1 MFIGVCPDCAG
12 VAARGC
18 GRGASPGAGQN
29 AALST
34 PLPPM
39 RFVAVPFALLVL
51 LLPPPAWAW
60 GNHSPMCYRAFE
72 RMPEVASAAPV
83 KAEPLVDFLRAQE
96 EAIARTLDA
105 QEAWAREHLK
115 GHAPRPDAL
124 RFVADARRSDADR
137 RVAFLRALRL
147 SPQSRLALYL
157 QVDPR
162 DADTARPAIDVNL
175 VTAVT
180 PSKGATQ
187 RFAALQPGE
196 AVAPLAVLASA
207 CDEPDYGHDLNLF
220 DDNPGSPQNP
230 SYGFGKQPFGNPA
243 VAIGSQAPF
252 HMGFFHQG
260 AVFNTLAPSFARTFT
275 ELRVQ
280 QYGGLARLAW
290 QTGHAYWG
298 WRFAGL
304 ALHHVEDLTQ
314 PYHASAAPGATL
326 GHMMWVNL
334 KAQLGAPA
342 DRQGLVVLQS
352 NRHFVLEQFQTRWII
367 DNARQRRDGPLELAL
382 RDAARD
388 AHYLP
393 WSPTYVREVVA
404 AEAFAAGPA
413 TDAAVVVGA
422 PAKFVTDP
430 NFDFA
435 ANEATLGPELARDLQ
450 GQRDALHRAMT
461 ELLGH
466 FGAHSR
472 NVLRGLLKQAGQAT
486 P

>member
-1 MFIGVCPDCAG
+1 MRLVLA
-12 VAARGC
+12 
-18 GRGASPGAGQN
+18 
-29 AALST
+29 
-34 PLPPM
+34 PL
-39 RFVAVPFALLVL
+39 ALLAL
-51 LLPPPAWAW
+51 LLPAFAQAW
-60 GNHSPMCYRAFE
+60 GNHTPMCYRAFE
-72 RMPEVASAAPV
+72 RMPEVASAAAV
-83 KAEPLVDFLRAQE
+83 KAEPLADFLRDQDAS
-96 EAIARTLDA
+96 IARMLDA

-124 RFVADARRSDADR
+124 RFVADTRRSDTER
-137 RVAFLRALRL
+137 RAAFLRALRL
-147 SPQSRLALYL
+147 SPEARLALYL

-162 DADTARPAIDVNL
+162 EAETARAPIEANL
-175 VTAVT
+175 VTAVK
-180 PSKGATQ
+180 PGAGATQ
-187 RFAALQPGE
+187 RFVALQPGE

-220 DDNPGSPQNP
+220 DDNPGAPINP
-230 SYGFGKQPFGNPA
+230 SYGFGNQPFGNPA

-280 QYGGLARLAW
+280 QYGGLAVLAW

-298 WRFAGL
+298 WRFAGM

-326 GHMMWVNL
+326 GYMMWVNL

-367 DNARQRRDGPLELAL
+367 GNARAHRDGPLELAL
-382 RDAARD
+382 RDASHDARYP
-388 AHYLP
+388 A
-393 WSPTYVREVVA
+393 WSLGYVRDVVA

-435 ANEATLGPELARDLQ
+435 ANEAELGPELARDMQ
-450 GQRDALHRAMT
+450 GQGDALQARIA

-472 NVLRGLLKQAGQAT
+472 NALRGLLKQVGPVAR
-486 P
+486 

>member
-1 MFIGVCPDCAG
+1 MRHLLF
-12 VAARGC
+12 
-18 GRGASPGAGQN
+18 
-29 AALST
+29 
-34 PLPPM
+34 LP
-39 RFVAVPFALLVL
+39 AL
-51 LLPPPAWAW
+51 LLPTLAQAW

-72 RMPEVASAAPV
+72 RMPEVAGAAPV
-83 KAEPLVDFLRAQE
+83 KAEPLVDFLRDQE
-96 EAIARTLDA
+96 AAIGRELDE

-115 GHAPRPDAL
+115 GHAPRSDAL
-124 RFVADARRSDADR
+124 RFVPDARRSNVER

-147 SPQSRLALYL
+147 APQSRLALYL
-157 QVDPR
+157 QPDPR
-162 DADTARPAIDVNL
+162 EPDPGRPAIEASL
-175 VTAVT
+175 VSAVT
-180 PSKGATQ
+180 PGAGGTQ
-187 RFAALQPGE
+187 RFVALQSGE

-220 DDNPGSPQNP
+220 DDNPGAPAG
-230 SYGFGKQPFGNPA
+230 YGFGKQPFGNPA
-243 VAIGSQAPF
+243 VSIGSQAPF

-260 AVFNTLAPSFARTFT
+260 VVFNTLAPSFARTFT

-280 QYGGLARLAW
+280 QYSGLAVLAW
-290 QTGHAYWG
+290 RTGHAYWG

-352 NRHFVLEQFQTRWII
+352 NRHFVLERFQTRWII
-367 DNARQRRDGPLELAL
+367 DNARQHRDGPLELAL
-382 RDAARD
+382 RDATRD
-388 AHYLP
+388 AGYP
-393 WSPTYVREVVA
+393 AWSLSYVRDVVS
-404 AEAFAAGPA
+404 AEAYAAGPA

-422 PAKFVTDP
+422 PEKFVSDP

-435 ANEATLGPELARDLQ
+435 ANEAKFGPELMRGLQ
-450 GQRDALHRAMT
+450 GQREALLRQTA

-472 NVLRGLLKQAGQAT
+472 NALRGLLKQAAQ
-486 P
+486 PLR

>member
-1 MFIGVCPDCAG
+1 MRHFLFLLAW
-12 VAARGC
+12 
-18 GRGASPGAGQN
+18 
-29 AALST
+29 
-34 PLPPM
+34 LPT
-39 RFVAVPFALLVL
+39 FAQ
-51 LLPPPAWAW
+51 AW

-72 RMPEVASAAPV
+72 RMPEVASAAAV
-83 KAEPLVDFLRAQE
+83 KAELLVDFLRDQE
-96 EAIARTLDA
+96 AAIARTLDA

-137 RVAFLRALRL
+137 RAAFLRALRL
-147 SPQSRLALYL
+147 SPHSKLALYL

-162 DADTARPAIDVNL
+162 DPDASRPPLDV
-175 VTAVT
+175 VQVSAV
-180 PSKGATQ
+180 PNSKGATQ
-187 RFAALQPGE
+187 RFVTLQPGD
-196 AVAPLAVLASA
+196 AVTPLAVLASA

-220 DDNPGSPQNP
+220 DDNPGAPSNP

-260 AVFNTLAPSFARTFT
+260 AIFNTLAPSFARTFT

-280 QYGGLARLAW
+280 QYGGLAVLAW

-367 DNARQRRDGPLELAL
+367 DAARKRQDGPLETAL

-388 AHYLP
+388 ARYPP
-393 WSPTYVREVVA
+393 WSPAYVRDVVA

-413 TDAAVVVGA
+413 TDAAVVIGA

-435 ANEATLGPELARDLQ
+435 ANESQLGPALARDMQ
-450 GQRDALHRAMT
+450 GQRDSLQARIA

-472 NVLRGLLKQAGQAT
+472 NVLRGLLKQVDSPAT
-486 P
+486 R

>member
-1 MFIGVCPDCAG
+1 
-12 VAARGC
+12 
-18 GRGASPGAGQN
+18 
-29 AALST
+29 
-34 PLPPM
+34 M
-39 RFVAVPFALLVL
+39 RPLVL
-51 LLPPPAWAW
+51 LLIFLLPDLAQAW

-72 RMPEVASAAPV
+72 RMPEVAGAALV
-83 KAEPLVDFLRAQE
+83 NAEPLDGFLRGQE
-96 EAIARTLDA
+96 AAIAALLDR
-105 QEAWAREHLK
+105 QEATLAERLK
-115 GHAPRPDAL
+115 GHAPRPAPL
-124 RFVADARRSDADR
+124 RFVADAQRSDVER
-137 RVAFLRALRL
+137 RAAFLRALRL
-147 SPQSRLALYL
+147 SAQARLALYM
-157 QVDPR
+157 QIDPR
-162 DADTARPAIDVNL
+162 EPSTTRPAIDIHV
-175 VTAVT
+175 VTPVM

-187 RFAALQPGE
+187 RFVALQPGE

-220 DDNPGSPQNP
+220 DDNPGRPGSP

-260 AVFNTLAPSFARTFT
+260 AIFNTLAPSFTRTFT

-280 QYGGLARLAW
+280 QYGSLAALAW

-298 WRFAGL
+298 WRFAGM
-304 ALHHVEDLTQ
+304 ALHHVQDMTQ

-342 DRQGLVVLQS
+342 ERQGLVVLQS

-367 DNARQRRDGPLELAL
+367 DNALQRRDGPLEQAL
-382 RDAARD
+382 RDASRD
-388 AHYLP
+388 ARYP
-393 WSPTYVREVVA
+393 AWDFDYVRSVVA
-404 AEAFAAGPA
+404 AEAFASGPA

-435 ANEATLGPELARDLQ
+435 AREIELGAELARDLA
-450 GQRDALHRAMT
+450 GKREALQQQVA
-461 ELLGH
+461 ELLGR

-472 NVLRGLLKQAGQAT
+472 NVLRGLLSASGR
-486 P
+486 

>member
-1 MFIGVCPDCAG
+1 M
-12 VAARGC
+12 RLLT
-18 GRGASPGAGQN
+18 
-29 AALST
+29 AL
-34 PLPPM
+34 
-39 RFVAVPFALLVL
+39 FALL
-51 LLPPPAWAW
+51 LPTLAQAW

-72 RMPEVASAAPV
+72 RMPEVAGAAAV
-83 KAEPLVDFLRAQE
+83 KAEPLVDFLRDQE
-96 EAIARTLDA
+96 GPIARALDA

-115 GHAPRPDAL
+115 GYAARPDAL
-124 RFVADARRSDADR
+124 RFVADAKRSDADR
-137 RVAFLRALRL
+137 RAAFLRALRL
-147 SPQSRLALYL
+147 SPQTKLALYL

-162 DADTARPAIDVNL
+162 DAEPTRPAIDVAE
-175 VTAVT
+175 VSAVT
-180 PSKGATQ
+180 PTKGATQ
-187 RFAALQPGE
+187 RFVAVQAGE
-196 AVAPLAVLASA
+196 AIAPLAVLASA

-220 DDNPGSPQNP
+220 DDNPGNP
-230 SYGFGKQPFGNPA
+230 GYGFGKQPFGNPA

-260 AVFNTLAPSFARTFT
+260 AVFNTLAPSFARTFA

-280 QYGGLARLAW
+280 QYGGLAVLAW

-298 WRFAGL
+298 WRFAGM

-352 NRHFVLEQFQTRWII
+352 NRHFVLEQFQTRWIV
-367 DNARQRRDGPLELAL
+367 DNARQRRDGPLETAL
-382 RDAARD
+382 RDVARD
-388 AHYLP
+388 ARYP
-393 WSPTYVREVVA
+393 AWSAGYVREVVA
-404 AEAFAAGPA
+404 LEAFTAGPA

-430 NFDFA
+430 NLDFA
-435 ANEATLGPELARDLQ
+435 ANEARFGPELARDVQ
-450 GQRDALHRAMT
+450 SQRDALLAQVA

-472 NVLRGLLKQAGQAT
+472 NALRGWLKVAGL
-486 P
+486 PPR

>member
-1 MFIGVCPDCAG
+1 
-12 VAARGC
+12 
-18 GRGASPGAGQN
+18 
-29 AALST
+29 
-34 PLPPM
+34 M
-39 RFVAVPFALLVL
+39 RHLFLLLALL
-51 LLPPPAWAW
+51 PTFAQAW

-72 RMPEVASAAPV
+72 RMPEVAGAAAV
-83 KAEPLVDFLRAQE
+83 KAEPLVDFLRDQE
-96 EAIARTLDA
+96 AAIARTLDA

-115 GHAPRPDAL
+115 GHAPRLDAL
-124 RFVADARRSDADR
+124 RFVPDAKRTDADR
-137 RVAFLRALRL
+137 RAAFLRALRL

-162 DADTARPAIDVNL
+162 EAEPTRPAIDANL
-175 VTAVT
+175 VTAVK
-180 PSKGATQ
+180 PGAGGSQ
-187 RFAALQPGE
+187 RFVALQPGE

-220 DDNPGSPQNP
+220 DDNPGNP
-230 SYGFGKQPFGNPA
+230 GYGFGKQPFGNPA
-243 VAIGSQAPF
+243 VGIGSQAPF

-260 AVFNTLAPSFARTFT
+260 AIFNTLAPSFARTFT

-280 QYGGLARLAW
+280 QYGGLAVLAW
-290 QTGHAYWG
+290 RTGHAYWG

-326 GHMMWVNL
+326 GHMMWVNF
-334 KAQLGAPA
+334 KAQIGIPA
-342 DRQGLVVLQS
+342 DRQGLVVLQG
-352 NRHFVLEQFQTRWII
+352 NRHFVLEQFQTRWIV
-367 DNARQRRDGPLELAL
+367 DAARRQQDTPLETAL

-388 AHYLP
+388 GRYPP
-393 WSPTYVREVVA
+393 WSPAYVRDVVA

-435 ANEATLGPELARDLQ
+435 ANESQLGPELARDMQ
-450 GQRDALHRAMT
+450 GQRDALQARIAD
-461 ELLGH
+461 LLGH

-472 NVLRGLLKQAGQAT
+472 NALRGLLKDANLLT
-486 P
+486 R

>member
-1 MFIGVCPDCAG
+1 M
-12 VAARGC
+12 RGFF
-18 GRGASPGAGQN
+18 Q
-29 AALST
+29 
-34 PLPPM
+34 PLLPM
-39 RFVAVPFALLVL
+39 RRLLALFVL
-51 LLPPPAWAW
+51 LPTLAQAW
-60 GNHSPMCYRAFE
+60 GNHTPMCYRAFE
-72 RMPEVASAAPV
+72 RMPEVATAAAV
-83 KAEPLVDFLRAQE
+83 KAEPLADFLRDQE
-96 EAIARTLDA
+96 AAIARTLDA
-105 QEAWAREHLK
+105 QEAWARERLK

-124 RFVADARRSDADR
+124 RFVPDAARSDADR
-137 RVAFLRALRL
+137 RAAFLRALRL
-147 SPQSRLALYL
+147 SPHTKLMLYL

-162 DADTARPAIDVNL
+162 EPDTSRAPLDVSQ
-175 VTAVT
+175 VSAV
-180 PSKGATQ
+180 PNSKGATQ
-187 RFAALQPGE
+187 RFVSLQPGDT
-196 AVAPLAVLASA
+196 VAPLAVLASA

-220 DDNPGSPQNP
+220 DDNPGAPANP
-230 SYGFGKQPFGNPA
+230 GYGFGKQPFGNPA

-260 AVFNTLAPSFARTFT
+260 AIFNTLAPSFARTFT

-280 QYGGLARLAW
+280 QYGGLAVLAW

-367 DNARQRRDGPLELAL
+367 DAARQKRDGPLEQAL
-382 RDAARD
+382 RELARD
-388 AHYLP
+388 ARYPP
-393 WSPTYVREVVA
+393 WSPAYVRDVVA

-413 TDAAVVVGA
+413 TDAAVIVGA

-430 NFDFA
+430 TFDFA
-435 ANEATLGPELARDLQ
+435 ANEATLGAELARDMQ
-450 GQRDALHRAMT
+450 GQRDGLQRQVA

-472 NVLRGLLKQAGQAT
+472 NALRGLLQQGTAKT
-486 P
+486 R

>member
-1 MFIGVCPDCAG
+1 M
-12 VAARGC
+12 
-18 GRGASPGAGQN
+18 
-29 AALST
+29 L
-34 PLPPM
+34 
-39 RFVAVPFALLVL
+39 ALL
-51 LLPPPAWAW
+51 PTFAQAW

-72 RMPEVASAAPV
+72 RMPEVAGAAAV
-83 KAEPLVDFLRAQE
+83 KAEPLVDFLRDQE
-96 EAIARTLDA
+96 AAISRTLDA

-115 GHAPRPDAL
+115 GHAPRLDAL
-124 RFVADARRSDADR
+124 RFVPDAKRTDADR
-137 RVAFLRALRL
+137 RAAFLRALRL

-162 DADTARPAIDVNL
+162 EAEPTRPAIDANL
-175 VTAVT
+175 VTAVK
-180 PSKGATQ
+180 PGAGGSQ
-187 RFAALQPGE
+187 RFVALQPGE

-220 DDNPGSPQNP
+220 DDNPGNP
-230 SYGFGKQPFGNPA
+230 GYGFGKQPFGNPA
-243 VAIGSQAPF
+243 VGIGSQAPF

-260 AVFNTLAPSFARTFT
+260 AIFNTLAPSFARTFT

-280 QYGGLARLAW
+280 QYGGLAVLAW
-290 QTGHAYWG
+290 RTGHAYWG

-326 GHMMWVNL
+326 GHMMWVNF
-334 KAQLGAPA
+334 KAQIGMPA
-342 DRQGLVVLQS
+342 DRQGLVVLQG
-352 NRHFVLEQFQTRWII
+352 NRHFVLEQFQTRWIV
-367 DNARQRRDGPLELAL
+367 DAARRQQDTPLETAL

-388 AHYLP
+388 GRYPP
-393 WSPTYVREVVA
+393 WSPAYVRDVVA

-435 ANEATLGPELARDLQ
+435 ANESQLGPELARDMQ
-450 GQRDALHRAMT
+450 GQRDALQARIAD
-461 ELLGH
+461 LLGH

-472 NVLRGLLKQAGQAT
+472 NALRGLLKDANLLT
-486 P
+486 R

>member
-1 MFIGVCPDCAG
+1 M
-12 VAARGC
+12 RLLT
-18 GRGASPGAGQN
+18 
-29 AALST
+29 AL
-34 PLPPM
+34 
-39 RFVAVPFALLVL
+39 FALL
-51 LLPPPAWAW
+51 LPTLAQAW

-72 RMPEVASAAPV
+72 RMPEVAGAAAV
-83 KAEPLVDFLRAQE
+83 KAEPLVDFLRDQE
-96 EAIARTLDA
+96 GPIARALDA

-115 GHAPRPDAL
+115 GYAARPDAL
-124 RFVADARRSDADR
+124 RFVADAKRSDADR
-137 RVAFLRALRL
+137 RAAFLRALRL
-147 SPQSRLALYL
+147 APQTKLALYL

-162 DADTARPAIDVNL
+162 DAEPTRPAIDVAE
-175 VTAVT
+175 VSAVT
-180 PSKGATQ
+180 PTKGATQ
-187 RFAALQPGE
+187 RFVAVQAGE
-196 AVAPLAVLASA
+196 AIAPLAVLASA

-220 DDNPGSPQNP
+220 DDNPGNP
-230 SYGFGKQPFGNPA
+230 GYGFGKQPFGNPA

-260 AVFNTLAPSFARTFT
+260 AVFNTLAPSFARTFA

-280 QYGGLARLAW
+280 QYGGLAVLAW

-298 WRFAGL
+298 WRFAGM

-352 NRHFVLEQFQTRWII
+352 NRHFVLEQFQTRWIV
-367 DNARQRRDGPLELAL
+367 DNARQRRDGPLETAL
-382 RDAARD
+382 RDVARD
-388 AHYLP
+388 ARYP
-393 WSPTYVREVVA
+393 AWSAGYVREVVA
-404 AEAFAAGPA
+404 LEAFTAGPA

-430 NFDFA
+430 NLDFA
-435 ANEATLGPELARDLQ
+435 ANEARFGPELARDVQ
-450 GQRDALHRAMT
+450 SQRDALLAQVA

-472 NVLRGLLKQAGQAT
+472 NALRGWLKVAGL
-486 P
+486 PPR

>member
-1 MFIGVCPDCAG
+1 
-12 VAARGC
+12 
-18 GRGASPGAGQN
+18 
-29 AALST
+29 
-34 PLPPM
+34 M
-39 RFVAVPFALLVL
+39 RIPSLLLAL
-51 LLPPPAWAW
+51 LLPTLAQAW

-72 RMPEVASAAPV
+72 RMPEVASAAAV
-83 KAEPLVDFLRAQE
+83 KAEPLVDFLRARE
-96 EAIARTLDA
+96 NAIAARLDA
-105 QEAWAREHLK
+105 QEAELRERLK
-115 GHAPRPDAL
+115 GHAPRPEAL
-124 RFVADARRSDADR
+124 RFVAGARRSDAER
-137 RVAFLRALRL
+137 RAAFLRALRL
-147 SPQSRLALYL
+147 SPQTRLALYL

-162 DADTARPAIDVNL
+162 APDTTRAPLEASQVS
-175 VTAVT
+175 AVAN
-180 PSKGATQ
+180 SKGATQ
-187 RFAALQPGE
+187 RFVALQPGE

-220 DDNPGSPQNP
+220 DDNPGSPSSP
-230 SYGFGKQPFGNPA
+230 SYGFGNQPFGNPA

-275 ELRVQ
+275 ELRVR
-280 QYGGLARLAW
+280 QYAALAVLAW

-304 ALHHVEDLTQ
+304 ALHHVQDLTQ
-314 PYHASAAPGATL
+314 PYHASAAPGASL

-352 NRHFVLEQFQTRWII
+352 NRHFVLERFQTQWIVE
-367 DNARQRRDGPLELAL
+367 NARKQLDGPLELAL

-388 AHYLP
+388 ARYPP
-393 WSPTYVREVVA
+393 WSEDYVRSVVA
-404 AEAFAAGPA
+404 AEAFKAGPA

-435 ANEATLGPELARDLQ
+435 ANEARLGPELARDMQ
-450 GQRDALHRAMT
+450 SQRDALHQAIA
-461 ELLGH
+461 ELLRH

-472 NVLRGLLKQAGQAT
+472 NTLRGMLKQAAAAVR
-486 P
+486 

>member
-1 MFIGVCPDCAG
+1 MRQLF
-12 VAARGC
+12 
-18 GRGASPGAGQN
+18 
-29 AALST
+29 L
-34 PLPPM
+34 LP
-39 RFVAVPFALLVL
+39 VL
-51 LLPPPAWAW
+51 LLPMLAQAW

-72 RMPEVASAAPV
+72 RMPEVANAATV
-83 KAEPLVDFLRAQE
+83 KAEPLVDFLRDQE
-96 EAIARTLDA
+96 GAIARTLDA

-115 GHAPRPDAL
+115 GHAARPDAL
-124 RFVADARRSDADR
+124 RFVADAQRSDADR
-137 RVAFLRALRL
+137 RAAFLRALRL
-147 SPQSRLALYL
+147 SPNSKLALYI

-162 DADTARPAIDVNL
+162 DAEPRRPAIDVAE

-180 PSKGATQ
+180 PTKGATQ
-187 RFAALQPGE
+187 RFVALQPGE

-220 DDNPGSPQNP
+220 DDNPGSPRSP
-230 SYGFGKQPFGNPA
+230 GYGFGNQPFGNPA

-280 QYGGLARLAW
+280 QYGGLAVLAW

-314 PYHASAAPGATL
+314 PYHASAAPGASL
-326 GHMMWVNL
+326 GYMMWVNL

-352 NRHFVLEQFQTRWII
+352 NRHFVLERFQTNWII
-367 DNARQRRDGPLELAL
+367 DAARKRQDTPLEIAL
-382 RDAARD
+382 RDGSRD
-388 AHYLP
+388 VRYP
-393 WSPTYVREVVA
+393 TWSPAYVRDVVA
-404 AEAFAAGPA
+404 AEAYAAGPA

-435 ANEATLGPELARDLQ
+435 ANEARFGPELSHDMQ
-450 GQRDALHRAMT
+450 GQRDALQARIA

-472 NVLRGLLKQAGQAT
+472 NALRGLMKQANLL
-486 P
+486 PR

>member
-1 MFIGVCPDCAG
+1 M
-12 VAARGC
+12 R
-18 GRGASPGAGQN
+18 
-29 AALST
+29 LS
-34 PLPPM
+34 L
-39 RFVAVPFALLVL
+39 ALLALLAPVL
-51 LLPPPAWAW
+51 AHAWA
-60 GNHSPMCYRAFE
+60 NHSPMCYRAFE
-72 RMPEVASAAPV
+72 RLPEVANARPV

-96 EAIARTLDA
+96 GAIARSLDE

-115 GHAPRPDAL
+115 GHARRPEAL
-124 RFVADARRSDADR
+124 RFVPDAGRSDAER
-137 RVAFLRALRL
+137 RAAFLRALRL
-147 SPQSRLALYL
+147 SPDARLALYL

-162 DADTARPAIDVNL
+162 EPDTSRPPLAASQVS
-175 VTAVT
+175 AVAH
-180 PSKGATQ
+180 SKGATQ
-187 RFAALQPGE
+187 RFVALQPGE
-196 AVAPLAVLASA
+196 PVAPLAVLASA

-220 DDNPGSPQNP
+220 DDNPRSPSEP

-260 AVFNTLAPSFARTFT
+260 GLFNTLAPSFTRTFT

-280 QYGGLARLAW
+280 QYGGLAQLAW
-290 QTGHAYWG
+290 QTGHDYWG

-304 ALHHVEDLTQ
+304 ALHHVQDLTQ

-352 NRHFVLEQFQTRWII
+352 NRHFVLENFQTRWIME
-367 DNARQRRDGPLELAL
+367 NARLRRDGPLEQAL
-382 RDAARD
+382 RDLALDGRYPA
-388 AHYLP
+388 
-393 WSPTYVREVVA
+393 WSTSYVREVVA
-404 AEAFAAGPA
+404 AEAFMAGPR

-435 ANEATLGPELARDLQ
+435 ANEAQLGPELARGMQ
-450 GQRDALHRAMT
+450 GQRDALQARIAD
-461 ELLGH
+461 LLGN

-472 NVLRGLLKQAGQAT
+472 NALRGLLRQVKR
-486 P
+486 

>member
-1 MFIGVCPDCAG
+1 
-12 VAARGC
+12 
-18 GRGASPGAGQN
+18 
-29 AALST
+29 
-34 PLPPM
+34 M
-39 RFVAVPFALLVL
+39 RLLIFL
-51 LLPPPAWAW
+51 LALLPPVAQAW

-72 RMPEVASAAPV
+72 RVPEVANAAAV

-96 EAIARTLDA
+96 AEIARTLDA
-105 QEAWAREHLK
+105 QEAWAREHLR

-124 RFVADARRSDADR
+124 RFVADADRSDADR
-137 RVAFLRALRL
+137 RTAFLHALRL

-162 DADTARPAIDVNL
+162 EPDTSRPPLDGAQVS
-175 VTAVT
+175 AV
-180 PSKGATQ
+180 PNSKGATQ
-187 RFAALQPGE
+187 RFVALQPGE

-220 DDNPGSPQNP
+220 DDNPAHPD
-230 SYGFGKQPFGNPA
+230 YGFGKQPFGNPA
-243 VAIGSQAPF
+243 VAISSQAPF
-252 HMGFFHQG
+252 HMAFFHQG
-260 AVFNTLAPSFARTFT
+260 RVFNTLAPSFARTFT

-280 QYGGLARLAW
+280 QYGGLAVLAW

-304 ALHHVEDLTQ
+304 ALHHVQDLTQ

-326 GHMMWVNL
+326 RYMMWVNL

-352 NRHFVLEQFQTRWII
+352 NRHFVLENFQTRWIM
-367 DNARQRRDGPLELAL
+367 DNARRRRDGPLEQAL
-382 RDAARD
+382 RDLALDGRYPA
-388 AHYLP
+388 
-393 WSPTYVREVVA
+393 WSAGYVRDVVA
-404 AEAFAAGPA
+404 AEAFTAGPR

-422 PAKFVTDP
+422 PAQFVTDP

-435 ANEATLGPELARDLQ
+435 ANEAALGPELARDIQ
-450 GQRDALHRAMT
+450 GQRDALAREVAR
-461 ELLGH
+461 LLSH

-472 NVLRGLLKQAGQAT
+472 NGLRGLLRQAEE
-486 P
+486 PPRIR

>member
-1 MFIGVCPDCAG
+1 
-12 VAARGC
+12 
-18 GRGASPGAGQN
+18 
-29 AALST
+29 
-34 PLPPM
+34 M
-39 RFVAVPFALLVL
+39 RQLL
-51 LLPPPAWAW
+51 LLPALLLPLLAQAW

-72 RMPEVASAAPV
+72 RMPEVANAAAV
-83 KAEPLVDFLRAQE
+83 KAEPLVDFLRDQE
-96 EAIARTLDA
+96 AAIARTLDA

-115 GHAPRPDAL
+115 GHAARPDAL
-124 RFVADARRSDADR
+124 RFVADAQRSDADR
-137 RVAFLRALRL
+137 LAAFLRALRL
-147 SPQSRLALYL
+147 SPQSKLALYL

-162 DADTARPAIDVNL
+162 DAESTRPALAVAE
-175 VTAVT
+175 VSAVT
-180 PSKGATQ
+180 PTKGATQ
-187 RFAALQPGE
+187 RFVALQTGE

-220 DDNPGSPQNP
+220 DDNPGSPKSP
-230 SYGFGKQPFGNPA
+230 AYGFGNQPFGNPA

-280 QYGGLARLAW
+280 QYGGLAVLAW

-314 PYHASAAPGATL
+314 PYHSSAAPGASL

-352 NRHFVLEQFQTRWII
+352 NRHFVLERFQTNWIM
-367 DNARQRRDGPLELAL
+367 DAARKRQDGPLEAAL
-382 RDAARD
+382 RDGSRD
-388 AHYLP
+388 AHYP
-393 WSPTYVREVVA
+393 AWSPAYVRDVVA

-435 ANEATLGPELARDLQ
+435 ANESQFGPELSRDMQ
-450 GQRDALHRAMT
+450 GQRDALQARIA

-472 NVLRGLLKQAGQAT
+472 NALRGLLKQANLL
-486 P
+486 PR

>member
-1 MFIGVCPDCAG
+1 
-12 VAARGC
+12 
-18 GRGASPGAGQN
+18 
-29 AALST
+29 
-34 PLPPM
+34 M
-39 RFVAVPFALLVL
+39 RKTSLLLLAL
-51 LLPPPAWAW
+51 LLPALAQAW

-72 RMPEVASAAPV
+72 RMPEVANAAAV
-83 KAEPLVDFLRAQE
+83 KAEPLVDFLRDQDAS
-96 EAIARTLDA
+96 IARTLDA

-115 GHAPRPDAL
+115 NYAPRPDGL

-137 RVAFLRALRL
+137 RAAFLRALRL
-147 SPQSRLALYL
+147 SPHARLALYL
-157 QVDPR
+157 QPDPR
-162 DADTARPAIDVNL
+162 EPDATRPPIDAGL
-175 VTAVT
+175 VTAT
-180 PSKGATQ
+180 KPGAGATQ
-187 RFAALQPGE
+187 RFVALQPGE
-196 AVAPLAVLASA
+196 AAAPLAVLASA

-220 DDNPGSPQNP
+220 DDNPGHPD
-230 SYGFGKQPFGNPA
+230 YGFGNQPFGNPA

-280 QYGGLARLAW
+280 QYGGLAVLAW

-298 WRFAGL
+298 WRFAGM

-342 DRQGLVVLQS
+342 DRQGLVVLQG

-367 DNARQRRDGPLELAL
+367 DAARQRRDGPLELAL
-382 RDAARD
+382 RDAALD
-388 AHYLP
+388 ARYPP
-393 WSPTYVREVVA
+393 WSPAYVRDVVA
-404 AEAFAAGPA
+404 AEAFAAGPS

-435 ANEATLGPELARDLQ
+435 ANEAQLGPELARDMQ
-450 GQRDALHRAMT
+450 GQRDALQRQVA

-472 NVLRGLLKQAGQAT
+472 NALRGLLKQTGR
-486 P
+486 

>member
-1 MFIGVCPDCAG
+1 M
-12 VAARGC
+12 R
-18 GRGASPGAGQN
+18 
-29 AALST
+29 
-34 PLPPM
+34 PLL
-39 RFVAVPFALLVL
+39 ALLAL
-51 LLPPPAWAW
+51 LLPTLAQAW

-72 RMPEVASAAPV
+72 RMPEVANAAPV
-83 KAEPLVDFLRAQE
+83 KAEPLVDFLRDQE
-96 EAIARTLDA
+96 VAIAGKLDG
-105 QEAWAREHLK
+105 QEALLRERLK
-115 GHAPRPDAL
+115 GHAPRPEVL
-124 RFVADARRSDADR
+124 RFVVDPKRSDADR
-137 RVAFLRALRL
+137 RAAFLRALRL
-147 SPQSRLALYL
+147 SPQSKLALYL

-162 DADTARPAIDVNL
+162 EPDTSRPALEASQVS
-175 VTAVT
+175 AVAN
-180 PSKGATQ
+180 SKGATQ
-187 RFAALQPGE
+187 RFVALQPGE

-207 CDEPDYGHDLNLF
+207 CDEPDYGHDINLF
-220 DDNPGSPQNP
+220 YDNPGHPA
-230 SYGFGKQPFGNPA
+230 YGFGNQPFGNPA

-260 AVFNTLAPSFARTFT
+260 AIFNTLAPSFARTFT

-280 QYGGLARLAW
+280 QYAGLAVLAW

-298 WRFAGL
+298 WRFAGM

-326 GHMMWVNL
+326 SHMMWVNL

-367 DNARQRRDGPLELAL
+367 ENARQRRDGALEAAL
-382 RDAARD
+382 RDVARD
-388 AHYLP
+388 ALYP
-393 WSPTYVREVVA
+393 AWSFGYVRDVVA

-435 ANEATLGPELARDLQ
+435 ANEAQLGPELARDMQSQRVALQ
-450 GQRDALHRAMT
+450 GQMA
-461 ELLGH
+461 ELLSH

-472 NVLRGLLKQAGQAT
+472 NALRGLLKQVAAAH
-486 P
+486 

>member
-1 MFIGVCPDCAG
+1 M
-12 VAARGC
+12 RLLT
-18 GRGASPGAGQN
+18 
-29 AALST
+29 AL
-34 PLPPM
+34 
-39 RFVAVPFALLVL
+39 FALL
-51 LLPPPAWAW
+51 LPTLAQAW

-72 RMPEVASAAPV
+72 RMPEVAGAAAV
-83 KAEPLVDFLRAQE
+83 KAEPLVDFLRDQE
-96 EAIARTLDA
+96 GPIARALDA
-105 QEAWAREHLK
+105 QASWAREHLK
-115 GHAPRPDAL
+115 GYAARPDAL
-124 RFVADARRSDADR
+124 RFVADAKRSDADR
-137 RVAFLRALRL
+137 RAAFLRALRL
-147 SPQSRLALYL
+147 SPQTKLALYL

-162 DADTARPAIDVNL
+162 DAEPTRPAIDVAE
-175 VTAVT
+175 VSAVT
-180 PSKGATQ
+180 PTKGATQ
-187 RFAALQPGE
+187 RFVAVQAGE
-196 AVAPLAVLASA
+196 AIAPLAVLASA

-220 DDNPGSPQNP
+220 DDNPGNP
-230 SYGFGKQPFGNPA
+230 GYGFGKQPFGNPA

-260 AVFNTLAPSFARTFT
+260 AVFNTLAPSFARTFA

-280 QYGGLARLAW
+280 QYGGLAVLAW

-298 WRFAGL
+298 WRFAGM

-352 NRHFVLEQFQTRWII
+352 NRHFVLEQFQTRWIV
-367 DNARQRRDGPLELAL
+367 DNARQRRDGPLETAL
-382 RDAARD
+382 RDVARD
-388 AHYLP
+388 ARYP
-393 WSPTYVREVVA
+393 AWSAGYVREVVA
-404 AEAFAAGPA
+404 LEAFTAGPA

-430 NFDFA
+430 NLDFA
-435 ANEATLGPELARDLQ
+435 ANEARFGPELARDVQ
-450 GQRDALHRAMT
+450 SQRDALLAQVA

-472 NVLRGLLKQAGQAT
+472 NALRGWLKVAGL
-486 P
+486 PPR

>member
-1 MFIGVCPDCAG
+1 M
-12 VAARGC
+12 RLLL
-18 GRGASPGAGQN
+18 
-29 AALST
+29 AALSMAW
-34 PLPPM
+34 P
-39 RFVAVPFALLVL
+39 AL
-51 LLPPPAWAW
+51 ATAW
-60 GNHSPMCYRAFE
+60 GNHTPMCYRAFE
-72 RMPEVASAAPV
+72 LMPEVAAATAV
-83 KAEPLVDFLRAQE
+83 QAEPLDAFLREQQA
-96 EAIARTLDA
+96 AIARTLDA
-105 QEAWAREHLK
+105 QEAWAREHLA

-124 RFVADARRSDADR
+124 RFLPQPTWDGAQRRA
-137 RVAFLRALRL
+137 AFLRALRL
-147 SPQSRLALYL
+147 SSQARLALYL
-157 QVDPR
+157 QPDPR
-162 DADTARPAIDVNL
+162 EPDSARAPMSVEAVS
-175 VTAVT
+175 AVT
-180 PSKGATQ
+180 PGKGATQ
-187 RFAALQPGE
+187 RFVALQPGE

-220 DDNPGSPQNP
+220 DDNPGSPQAP

-280 QYGGLARLAW
+280 QYGGLAVLAW

-352 NRHFVLEQFQTRWII
+352 NRHFVLEQFQTRWIL
-367 DNARQRRDGPLELAL
+367 DAARKRQDGPLEAAL
-382 RDAARD
+382 RDTAQDAR
-388 AHYLP
+388 YPP
-393 WSPTYVREVVA
+393 WSPDYARRVVA

-430 NFDFA
+430 TFDFA
-435 ANEATLGPELARDLQ
+435 GQEVTLGPELLRDLK
-450 GQRDALHRAMT
+450 GQRQALQQQVA
-461 ELLGH
+461 ELLRH

-472 NVLRGLLKQAGQAT
+472 NLLRGLLKQATAGG
-486 P
+486 

>member
-1 MFIGVCPDCAG
+1 
-12 VAARGC
+12 
-18 GRGASPGAGQN
+18 
-29 AALST
+29 
-34 PLPPM
+34 M
-39 RFVAVPFALLVL
+39 RPVLVL
-51 LLPPPAWAW
+51 LALLLPALAQAW

-72 RMPEVASAAPV
+72 RMPEVANAAAV
-83 KAEPLVDFLRAQE
+83 KAESLVDFLRDQE
-96 EAIARTLDA
+96 LAIARTLDA

-115 GHAPRPDAL
+115 GHAARPDVL
-124 RFVADARRSDADR
+124 RFVADARRSDAER
-137 RVAFLRALRL
+137 RAALLRALRL

-157 QVDPR
+157 QIDPR
-162 DADTARPAIDVNL
+162 EADGPTRPAIDAAL
-175 VTAVT
+175 VTVVR
-180 PSKGATQ
+180 PGAGSTQ
-187 RFAALQPGE
+187 RFVGLQPGE

-220 DDNPGSPQNP
+220 DDNPGSPSSP

-280 QYGGLARLAW
+280 QYSGLAVLAW

-326 GHMMWVNL
+326 AHMMWANL

-342 DRQGLVVLQS
+342 DRQGLVVLQG

-367 DNARQRRDGPLELAL
+367 EAARERRDGPLEQSL
-382 RDAARD
+382 RDASRDSRYPPWTLAYARD
-388 AHYLP
+388 
-393 WSPTYVREVVA
+393 VVA

-435 ANEATLGPELARDLQ
+435 ANEVQLGPELARDVQ
-450 GQRDALHRAMT
+450 GQRHTLLGQVS

-472 NVLRGLLKQAGQAT
+472 NALRGLLKQAGQAT
-486 P
+486 R

>member
-1 MFIGVCPDCAG
+1 
-12 VAARGC
+12 
-18 GRGASPGAGQN
+18 
-29 AALST
+29 
-34 PLPPM
+34 M
-39 RFVAVPFALLVL
+39 RKTFLLFALLS
-51 LLPPPAWAW
+51 PALAQAW

-72 RMPEVASAAPV
+72 RMPEVANAAPV

-96 EAIARTLDA
+96 RSIALTLDA

-115 GHAPRPDAL
+115 NHAPRPDAL
-124 RFVADARRSDADR
+124 RFVADAKRGDAERRA
-137 RVAFLRALRL
+137 AFLRALRL

-157 QVDPR
+157 QPDPR
-162 DADTARPAIDVNL
+162 QAAPERPPVDAAQVTITRP
-175 VTAVT
+175 
-180 PSKGATQ
+180 GAGSTQ
-187 RFAALQPGE
+187 RFVALRPGE
-196 AVAPLAVLASA
+196 SVAPLAVLASA

-220 DDNPGSPQNP
+220 DDNPGHPD
-230 SYGFGKQPFGNPA
+230 YGFGKQPFGNPA

-280 QYGGLARLAW
+280 QYGTLAVLAW

-304 ALHHVEDLTQ
+304 ALHHVQDLTQ

-342 DRQGLVVLQS
+342 DRQGLVVLQG

-367 DNARQRRDGPLELAL
+367 EAARRQQDGPLEQAL
-382 RDAARD
+382 RDAGRD
-388 AHYLP
+388 ARYP
-393 WSPTYVREVVA
+393 AWSVGYVRDVVA

-435 ANEATLGPELARDLQ
+435 ANEAQLGPELARDMQ
-450 GQRDALHRAMT
+450 GQRDALQRQVA

-472 NVLRGLLKQAGQAT
+472 NALRGLLRQAGQT
-486 P
+486 PR